1 MARKQKIQLSYPE
14 EYYMPEILRQG
25 ILTQEQMKAEYTRL
39 RNVANK
45 RLLRMQDTRF
55 ERYQSFQQ
63 NEGKFIPVSQISSE
77 RELIYR
83 LSEVQRFITAKTS
96 TISGIRDIER
106 RTLESLRESGYTFI
120 TSKNLAEFGEFMAEY
135 RAQHLNE
142 IYDSDEAYKLFV
154 ATKRRGLGVEQIR
167 GDFAYWMENRSV
179 LDSLPVHRNAER
191 KSAEFY
197 MSEIEEKLARR

>member
-1 MARKQKIQLSYPE
+1 MARIPRVKLSYPQ
-14 EYYMPEILRQG
+14 EYYMPELLRQG
-25 ILTQEQMKAEYTRL
+25 ILTPEQMRAEYTRL

-55 ERYQSFQQ
+55 ENYQSFQQ
-63 NEGKFIPVSQISSE
+63 NAGKFIPVSQISSE

-83 LSEVQRFITAKTS
+83 LSEVERFISAKTS

-106 RTLESLRESGYTFI
+106 RTLESLQDAGYTFVNA
-120 TSKNLAEFGEFMAEY
+120 KNLAAFGEFMAEY

-154 ATKRRGLGVEQIR
+154 ETQKRGIGLTKIKDNFE
-167 GDFAYWMENRSV
+167 YWMEQRDT
-179 LDSLPVHRNAER
+179 LADLPVYRNKEKRGAD
-191 KSAEFY
+191 FY
-197 MSEIEEKLARR
+197 KNMIENRRR

>member
-1 MARKQKIQLSYPE
+1 MARIPRVKLSFPQ
-14 EYYMPEILRQG
+14 EYYMPELLRQG
-25 ILTQEQMKAEYTRL
+25 ILTPEQMKAEYTRL

-55 ERYQSFQQ
+55 ENYQSFQQ
-63 NEGKFIPVSQISSE
+63 NVDKFIPVSQISSE

-83 LSEVQRFITAKTS
+83 LSEVERFISAKTS

-106 RTLESLRESGYTFI
+106 RTLESLQDAGYTFVNA
-120 TSKNLAEFGEFMAEY
+120 KNLAAFGEYMAEY

-154 ATKRRGLGVEQIR
+154 QTQKRGIGLSKIR
-167 GDFAYWMENRSV
+167 GDFEYWMEQRDT
-179 LDSLPVHRNAER
+179 LADLPVYRNKDKRGAD
-191 KSAEFY
+191 FY
-197 MSEIEEKLARR
+197 KNMIENRRR

>member
-1 MARKQKIQLSYPE
+1 
-14 EYYMPEILRQG
+14 MPELLRQG
-25 ILTQEQMKAEYTRL
+25 ILTPEQMRAEYTRL

-55 ERYQSFQQ
+55 ENYQSFQQ
-63 NEGKFIPVSQISSE
+63 NVGKFIPVSQISSE

-83 LSEVQRFITAKTS
+83 LSEVERFISAKTS

-106 RTLESLRESGYTFI
+106 RTLESLHDSGYTFVND
-120 TSKNLAEFGEFMAEY
+120 KNLAAFGEFMAEW

-154 ATKRRGLGVEQIR
+154 QVDRRGIDLQAIK
-167 GDFAYWMENRSV
+167 ENFGYFMDNRNE
-179 LDSLPVHRNAER
+179 LALLPIYRNREKR
-191 KSAEFY
+191 SAEYY
-197 MSEIEEKLARR
+197 MAKIESMS

>member
-1 MARKQKIQLSYPE
+1 MARIAKVKLSYPQ
-14 EYYMPEILRQG
+14 EYYMPELLRQG
-25 ILTQEQMKAEYTRL
+25 ILTPEQMKAEYTRL

-55 ERYQSFQQ
+55 ENYQSFQQ
-63 NEGKFIPVSQISSE
+63 NVGKFIPVSQISSE

-83 LSEVQRFITAKTS
+83 LSEVERFISAKTS

-106 RTLESLRESGYTFI
+106 RTLESLQDAGYTFVNA
-120 TSKNLAEFGEFMAEY
+120 KNLAAFGEFMAEY

-154 ATKRRGLGVEQIR
+154 ETQKRGIR
-167 GDFAYWMENRSV
+167 LSKIKDNFDYWMEQRDT
-179 LDSLPVHRNAER
+179 LADLPVYRNKDKRGAD
-191 KSAEFY
+191 FY
-197 MSEIEEKLARR
+197 RNMIENRRR

>member
-1 MARKQKIQLSYPE
+1 
-14 EYYMPEILRQG
+14 MPELLRQG
-25 ILTQEQMKAEYTRL
+25 ILTPEQMRAEYTRL

-55 ERYQSFQQ
+55 EKYQSFQQ
-63 NEGKFIPVSQISSE
+63 NVGKFIPVSRISSE

-83 LSEVQRFITAKTS
+83 LSEVERFISAKTS

-106 RTLESLRESGYTFI
+106 RTLKSLQDAGYTFVNAR
-120 TSKNLAEFGEFMAEY
+120 NLAAFGEFMAEY

-154 ATKRRGLGVEQIR
+154 ETQKRGIGLSKIKDNFE
-167 GDFAYWMENRSV
+167 YWMEQRDT
-179 LDSLPVHRNAER
+179 LADLPVYRNKEKRGAD
-191 KSAEFY
+191 FY
-197 MSEIEEKLARR
+197 RNMIENRRR

>member
-1 MARKQKIQLSYPE
+1 MARIPRVKLSFPQ
-14 EYYMPEILRQG
+14 EYYMPELLRQG
-25 ILTQEQMKAEYTRL
+25 ILTPEQMKAEYTRL

-55 ERYQSFQQ
+55 ENYQSFQQ
-63 NEGKFIPVSQISSE
+63 NVGKFIPVSRISSE

-83 LSEVQRFITAKTS
+83 LSEVERFISAKTS

-106 RTLESLRESGYTFI
+106 RTLESLQDAGYTFVNA
-120 TSKNLAEFGEFMAEY
+120 KNLAAFGEFMAEY

-154 ATKRRGLGVEQIR
+154 ETQKRGIR
-167 GDFAYWMENRSV
+167 LLKIKDNFEYWMEQRDT
-179 LDSLPVHRNAER
+179 LADLPVYRNKEKHGAD
-191 KSAEFY
+191 FY
-197 MSEIEEKLARR
+197 KNLIEKRRR

>member
-1 MARKQKIQLSYPE
+1 MARIPRVKLSFPQ
-14 EYYMPEILRQG
+14 EYYMPELLRQG
-25 ILTQEQMKAEYTRL
+25 ILTHEQMKAEYTRL

-55 ERYQSFQQ
+55 ENYQSFQQ
-63 NEGKFIPVSQISSE
+63 NVGKFIPVSQISSE

-83 LSEVQRFITAKTS
+83 LSEVERFISAKTS

-106 RTLESLRESGYTFI
+106 RTLKSLQDAGYTFVNA
-120 TSKNLAEFGEFMAEY
+120 KNLAAFGEFMAEY

-154 ATKRRGLGVEQIR
+154 ETQKRGIGLSKIR
-167 GDFAYWMENRSV
+167 DNFEYWMEQRGT
-179 LDSLPVHRNAER
+179 LADLPVYRNKDKRGAD
-191 KSAEFY
+191 FY
-197 MSEIEEKLARR
+197 KNMIENRRR

>member
-1 MARKQKIQLSYPE
+1 MARIPRVKLSYPQ
-14 EYYMPEILRQG
+14 EYYMPELLRQG
-25 ILTQEQMKAEYTRL
+25 ILTPEQMKAEYTRL

-55 ERYQSFQQ
+55 ENYQSFQQ
-63 NEGKFIPVSQISSE
+63 NVGKFIPVSQISSE

-83 LSEVQRFITAKTS
+83 LSEVERFISAKTS

-106 RTLESLRESGYTFI
+106 RTLESLQDAGYTFVNA
-120 TSKNLAEFGEFMAEY
+120 KNLAAFGEFMTEY

-154 ATKRRGLGVEQIR
+154 ETQKRGIGLSKIR
-167 GDFAYWMENRSV
+167 GDFEFWMEQRDT
-179 LDSLPVHRNAER
+179 LADLPVYRNKDKRGAD
-191 KSAEFY
+191 FY
-197 MSEIEEKLARR
+197 RNMIENRRR

>member
-1 MARKQKIQLSYPE
+1 MARIPRVKLSFPQ
-14 EYYMPEILRQG
+14 EYYMPELLRQG
-25 ILTQEQMKAEYTRL
+25 ILTPEQMKAEYTRL

-55 ERYQSFQQ
+55 ENYQSFQQ
-63 NEGKFIPVSQISSE
+63 NVGKFIPVSQINSE

-83 LSEVQRFITAKTS
+83 LSEVERFISAKTS

-106 RTLESLRESGYTFI
+106 RTLESLQDAGYTFVNA
-120 TSKNLAEFGEFMAEY
+120 KNLAAFGEFMAEY

-154 ATKRRGLGVEQIR
+154 ETQKRGIR
-167 GDFAYWMENRSV
+167 LSKIKDNFEYWMEQRDT
-179 LDSLPVHRNAER
+179 LADLPVYRNKDKRGADYY
-191 KSAEFY
+191 KN
-197 MSEIEEKLARR
+197 MIENRRR

>member
-1 MARKQKIQLSYPE
+1 MARIPRVKLSYPQ
-14 EYYMPEILRQG
+14 EYYMPELLRQG
-25 ILTQEQMKAEYTRL
+25 ILTPEQMRAEYTRL

-55 ERYQSFQQ
+55 ENYQSFQQ
-63 NEGKFIPVSQISSE
+63 NVGKFIPVSQISSE

-83 LSEVQRFITAKTS
+83 LSEVERFISAKTS

-106 RTLESLRESGYTFI
+106 RTLESLQDAGYTFVNA
-120 TSKNLAEFGEFMAEY
+120 KNLAAFGEFMAEY

-154 ATKRRGLGVEQIR
+154 ETQKRGIR
-167 GDFAYWMENRSV
+167 LSKIKDNFEYWMEQRDT
-179 LDSLPVHRNAER
+179 LADLPVYRNNDKRGAD
-191 KSAEFY
+191 FY
-197 MSEIEEKLARR
+197 KNMIENRRR

>member
-1 MARKQKIQLSYPE
+1 MARIPKVKLSFPQ
-14 EYYMPEILRQG
+14 EYYMPELLRQG
-25 ILTQEQMKAEYTRL
+25 ILTPEQMRAEYTRL

-55 ERYQSFQQ
+55 ENYQSFQQ
-63 NEGKFIPVSQISSE
+63 NVGKFVPVSQISSE

-83 LSEVQRFITAKTS
+83 LSEVERFISAKTS

-106 RTLESLRESGYTFI
+106 RTLESLQDAGYTFVNA
-120 TSKNLAEFGEFMAEY
+120 KNLLAFGEFMAEY

-154 ATKRRGLGVEQIR
+154 ETQKRGIGLSKIR
-167 GDFAYWMENRSV
+167 GDFEYWMDQRDTLADLPVYRNKDKRGADFYKNMIENR
-179 LDSLPVHRNAER
+179 
-191 KSAEFY
+191 
-197 MSEIEEKLARR
+197 RR

>member
-1 MARKQKIQLSYPE
+1 MARKQLVKLSYPQ
-14 EYYMPEILRQG
+14 EYYMPELLRQG
-25 ILTQEQMKAEYTRL
+25 ILTPEQMRAEYTRL

-55 ERYQSFQQ
+55 ENYQSFQQ
-63 NEGKFIPVSQISSE
+63 NVGKFIPVSQISSE

-83 LSEVQRFITAKTS
+83 LTEVERFISAKTS

-106 RTLESLRESGYTFI
+106 RTLESLHDSGYTFVND
-120 TSKNLAEFGEFMAEY
+120 KNLAAFGEFMAEW

-154 ATKRRGLGVEQIR
+154 QVSRRGIDLQTIK
-167 GDFAYWMENRSV
+167 ENFGYFMDNRNE
-179 LDSLPVHRNAER
+179 LALLPIYRNQEKR
-191 KSAEFY
+191 SAEYY
-197 MSEIEEKLARR
+197 MAMIESMS

>member
-1 MARKQKIQLSYPE
+1 MARRQKIQLSYPE

-25 ILTQEQMKAEYTRL
+25 ILTPEQMKAEYTRL

-63 NEGKFIPVSQISSE
+63 NVGKFIPVSQISSE

-106 RTLESLRESGYTFI
+106 RTLESLHDSGYTFV

-142 IYDSDEAYKLFV
+142 IYDSDEAYKLFE
-154 ATKRRGLGVEQIR
+154 ASKRRGISLDKMR
-167 GDFAYWMENRSV
+167 DNFAYWMENRDTLASMPIYRN
-179 LDSLPVHRNAER
+179 SEKRNADY
-191 KSAEFY
+191 Y
-197 MSEIEEKLARR
+197 MSKIGGA